1 MVNINPINV
10 ITLLSVAF
18 IEWDQGPTPIN
29 SAEEN
34 LRDVLFDLIVRSV
47 EDTAFLVEHETCVE
61 MDGTPIEQEIQDAN
75 LNWLDEEE
83 ENRTPNVSN
92 IYEENVICH
101 SNKEYIPFEYKRK
114 AVAYWNSGKSK
125 RLKLDTVRS
134 KFRHVKSERMLR
146 KWALQVEQGGTKK
159 EKIKRIEEYTFN
171 KFMEARQLRVIVHEV
186 DLRRWALQARDIE
199 NLQTFKAGHTWLHI
213 FKKTFRLVSRKIT
226 RFVITNMVNEENDIH
241 LHCSAFVNEVKSY
254 IARNEP
260 LNVYNSDQSGFNL
273 ELHSGR
279 TLAEEGIKIVE
290 GGVQS
295 VSSTTHSYTIQPTIS
310 ADGQLLSPLF
320 IVLKESTGHFGPIV
334 EKHLF
339 RPDNVYLAASKS
351 GKLTTDHFKT
361 WLREI
366 YFANTGPTTVLI
378 LDSWSGHCNKTVN
391 EVTPEGKNVK
401 LFIIPK
407 GGTKYVQ
414 PLDVY
419 GFRTW
424 KNFVRRFS
432 DIVLILNHDIN
443 LHARNNIIK
452 LQSLVHNQFSSPRF
466 QNFIKYSW
474 YKSGYID
481 EKPNASQNPVEYC
494 YSVENEPRCHI
505 CGDVAIIKCAWCKK
519 SLCLKHFFDEYHYCR
534 NYIE

>member
-1 MVNINPINV
+1 MARRA
-10 ITLLSVAF
+10 T
-18 IEWDQGPTPIN
+18 E
-29 SAEEN
+29 
-34 LRDVLFDLIVRSV
+34 
-47 EDTAFLVEHETCVE
+47 FL
-61 MDGTPIEQEIQDAN
+61 AYYSSR
-75 LNWLDEEE
+75 NWQI
-83 ENRTPNVSN
+83 S
-92 IYEENVICH
+92 
-101 SNKEYIPFEYKRK
+101 
-114 AVAYWNSGKSK
+114 
-125 RLKLDTVRS
+125 
-134 KFRHVKSERMLR
+134 
-146 KWALQVEQGGTKK
+146 
-159 EKIKRIEEYTFN
+159 
-171 KFMEARQLRVIVHEV
+171 
-186 DLRRWALQARDIE
+186 
-199 NLQTFKAGHTWLHI
+199 
-213 FKKTFRLVSRKIT
+213 
-226 RFVITNMVNEENDIH
+226 FVTTNMVNQENDIH

-290 GGVQS
+290 GSVQS

-334 EKHLF
+334 EQHLF
-339 RPDNVYLAASKS
+339 RPVNVYLAASKS

-452 LQSLVHNQFSSPRF
+452 LQSLVHNQFSSPGF

-505 CGDVAIIKCAWCKK
+505 CGDVVIIKCAWCKK